1 MEGKLK
7 ENRHRLSLYV
17 ERFTGLSP
25 LRKLNQGFSYVA
37 DQEKRTLTSVK
48 TGKKRGYHLYICNR
62 WNYRSKGEQHQ
73 KGGAYPCP
81 RIGAMIRYWKKRLWR
96 RLLPELDG
104 LAEKLEDRE
113 TSLEDSFRFYRQGME
128 LLKFCSEKLDTV
140 EKRCCR

>member
-48 TGKKRGYHLYICNR
+48 QVKNGDTIYISVTDGTIEAKVDSIKK
-62 WNYRSKGEQHQ
+62 EE
-73 KGGAYPCP
+73 
-81 RIGAMIRYWKKRLWR
+81 RIHV
-96 RLLPELDG
+96 
-104 LAEKLEDRE
+104 
-113 TSLEDSFRFYRQGME
+113 QG
-128 LLKFCSEKLDTV
+128 
-140 EKRCCR
+140 